1 MLTEAFNAR
10 HNNLPPPLISVDVNA
25 QLFPLE
31 QRRQLIKQS
40 GMDTTQINSQI
51 DRLNTVYN
59 NLITKEMSG
68 LFSDETD

>member
-10 HNNLPPPLISVDVNA
+10 RNNLPPPLTSVDVNA
-25 QLFPLE
+25 QLFTLE

-51 DRLNTVYN
+51 DRLNT
-59 NLITKEMSG
+59 
-68 LFSDETD
+68 